1 MKEIQMKMKDFLKEK
16 SLELQGFVE
25 ETTEKSK
32 KEAVVLAEAETDMGE
47 FETVELA
54 DSDSDYEFDSI

>member
-1 MKEIQMKMKDFLKEK
+1 MKMKDFLKEK

-32 KEAVVLAEAETDMGE
+32 KETVVLAEAETDMGE